1 MSTRGTLQLSR
12 LTLSKNWVG
21 RVAEVS
27 DRPRR
32 RHQLEQ
38 QLKALSSH
46 FGQHEVDAG
55 EISARPVELVN
66 EANPDRVGGLHKNNR
81 DRLGRG
87 LGCKRTLC
95 ALQYNNHGYL
105 TGEPIPGGRIRQPPC
120 RSVIRSPASL
130 VAARAPQAGHV
141 AAAPPRR
148 LMNSR
153 RFMGPEK
160 QN

>member
-1 MSTRGTLQLSR
+1 MSTRGSLQLSR

-21 RVAEVS
+21 RVVEVS
-27 DRPRR
+27 DRPGR
-32 RHQLEQ
+32 RHQFEQ

-55 EISARPVELVN
+55 EIFARSVELIN

-81 DRLGRG
+81 DRLGRC

-105 TGEPIPGGRIRQPPC
+105 TADQFGGQCRQLIVSTLCPPEFNRQVPVLDVTGFAQPSTERSETSRALIR
-120 RSVIRSPASL
+120 AT
-130 VAARAPQAGHV
+130 
-141 AAAPPRR
+141 
-148 LMNSR
+148 
-153 RFMGPEK
+153 
-160 QN
+160 